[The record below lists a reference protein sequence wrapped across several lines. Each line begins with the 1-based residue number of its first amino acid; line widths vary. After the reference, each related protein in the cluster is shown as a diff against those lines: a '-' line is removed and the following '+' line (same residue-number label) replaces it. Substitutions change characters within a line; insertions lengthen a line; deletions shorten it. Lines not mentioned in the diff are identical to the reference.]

1 MIEGNTSRQS
11 GKVSFLTKIYT
22 VLGDYQLQYELLHYQ
37 YDRWLFCTITSAVN
51 TARRT
56 GCSPATSLQ
65 HKTFTAG
72 YWQWQYRLLVD
83 AVRQFRFPSF
93 FITISPY
100 EWSFPFPP
108 WLESLREKMGRGATE
123 LPMLE
128 TIHIAHV
135 LEQVVRS
142 YLCGSNTNRWRQHL
156 FSDSDDPSHTN
167 ILTYF
172 YRFEFQQRGTVHLH
186 LLVWLRDPTKIRH
199 DLLQASIPWRLSEA
213 YTVAS
218 VQKSD
223 KSVLPL
229 DPGDNRF
236 EEGKEGSRLVFHYNE
251 EDAQRNI
258 RAYVTSLLGAL
269 RCRTDVQSTDGKG
282 MVLKYVSSYV
292 LKWHNGASNEG
303 LHCNDV
309 SGFQAACTF
318 LRSMHPLEP
327 EMALQLTNMK
337 IAWTCSRTKR
347 VTPPTP
353 DSASTHSSY
362 QKYLK
367 RRQDENQ
374 LSFLEWLRAYN
385 DSPTKPT
392 RYRSGETL
400 VGVKLLS
407 MFNPLFFYQF
417 LIMHHPHTCEHDLYH
432 PDEDSLPAA
441 VRYFVKAAE
450 LAPLIWNS
458 QQGLRN
464 YLAAEA
470 HKAHFVDT
478 VCYFISSLHDI
489 CHLWELKV

>member
-1 MIEGNTSRQS
+1 
-11 GKVSFLTKIYT
+11 
-22 VLGDYQLQYELLHYQ
+22 
-37 YDRWLFCTITSAVN
+37 
-51 TARRT
+51 
-56 GCSPATSLQ
+56 
-65 HKTFTAG
+65 
-72 YWQWQYRLLVD
+72 
-83 AVRQFRFPSF
+83 
-93 FITISPY
+93 
-100 EWSFPFPP
+100 
-108 WLESLREKMGRGATE
+108 MGRGATE

-142 YLCGSNTNRWRQHL
+142 YLCGSNTNRWRRHL

-199 DLLQASIPWRLSEA
+199 DLLQASIPWRLSDEA

-417 LIMHHPHTCEHDLYH
+417 LIMHHPHTCEHDL
-432 PDEDSLPAA
+432 
-441 VRYFVKAAE
+441 
-450 LAPLIWNS
+450 
-458 QQGLRN
+458 RN

-478 VCYFISSLHDI
+478 SA
-489 CHLWELKV
+489 